1 MRISDWSSDVCSSD
15 LLIGLAGVDS
25 RAITRRVRDLGAPHG
40 TITHFP
46 DGTPDGS
53 ADIEAGR
60 ALAADW
66 PGLEGMD
73 LAAEVSCR
81 QTYHWTETRWEAG
94 QGYGTQTAPRHKVV
108 AVDYGAKRNILRCL
122 ASLGCDVT
130 VVPADATAED
140 ILAHRPD
147 GVFLSNGPGDPAATG
162 VYAVPTVQKLLA
174 SGLPVFGICLG
185 HQTH

>member
-46 DGTPDGS
+46 DGAPEGS
-53 ADIEAGR
+53 ADIEACR

-66 PGLEGMD
+66 PGLDGMD

-81 QTYHWTETRWEAG
+81 QTYHWPETRWEAG
-94 QGYGTQTAPRHKVV
+94 QGYGTQTAPPHKAADGHDGPTRH
-108 AVDYGAKRNILRCL
+108 LP
-122 ASLGCDVT
+122 T
-130 VVPADATAED
+130 PPAT
-140 ILAHRPD
+140 HRRA
-147 GVFLSNGPGDPAATG
+147 G
-162 VYAVPTVQKLLA
+162 
-174 SGLPVFGICLG
+174 
-185 HQTH
+185 

>member
-46 DGTPDGS
+46 DGTPEGS
-53 ADIEAGR
+53 ADIEACR

-73 LAAEVSCR
+73 LAAEASCR
-81 QTYHWTETRWEAG
+81 QTYHWAQTRWEAG
-94 QGYGTQTAPRHKVV
+94 QGYGTQTAPRHKGV
-108 AVDYGAKRNILRCL
+108 AVDYGAKRNIHRCP
-122 ASLGCDVT
+122 ACPGRDGQG
-130 VVPADATAED
+130 VPAA
-140 ILAHRPD
+140 
-147 GVFLSNGPGDPAATG
+147 
-162 VYAVPTVQKLLA
+162 PT
-174 SGLPVFGICLG
+174 PRD
-185 HQTH
+185 